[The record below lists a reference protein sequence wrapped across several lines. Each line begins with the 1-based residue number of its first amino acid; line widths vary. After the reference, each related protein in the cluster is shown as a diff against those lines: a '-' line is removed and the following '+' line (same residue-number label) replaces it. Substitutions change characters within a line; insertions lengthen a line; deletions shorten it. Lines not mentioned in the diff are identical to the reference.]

1 MGPVLQVMEM
11 MRMTIMT
18 RTMRVKMM
26 SKIGWSGTGFI
37 GYGDDEDDDNVINCP
52 SR

>member
-11 MRMTIMT
+11 MRMIITT
-18 RTMRVKMM
+18 RTMTMR
-26 SKIGWSGTGFI
+26 KIGSSGTGFI
-37 GYGDDEDDDNVINCP
+37 GDGADEDDDNVINCP

>member
-18 RTMRVKMM
+18 RTLR
-26 SKIGWSGTGFI
+26 KIEWSGTSFI
-37 GYGDDEDDDNVINCP
+37 GDGDSEDGDNVINCP

>member
-26 SKIGWSGTGFI
+26 SKIGWSGTSFI

-52 SR
+52 TR